1 MNYTY
6 TYNENTRD
14 GLNNTDKLCIVV
26 VVCLLYLFSHS
37 KRLYLL
43 FTYPYP
49 WSIDQEFATSVTGSV
64 GFLREGA
71 L

>member
-1 MNYTY
+1 MKIPEMAWITQINYTVLV
-6 TYNENTRD
+6 E
-14 GLNNTDKLCIVV
+14 
-26 VVCLLYLFSHS
+26 CLLYLFYHS

-64 GFLREGA
+64 GFLCEDAR
-71 L
+71 